1 MQNKFGIENI
11 SSVLAKLEKTF
22 LGILFAAMM
31 ALLII
36 QVAFRYF
43 LELPL
48 GWAEELIRYLF
59 IACSYLG
66 ASVAVKERSHI
77 EVNILPAILK
87 AFMKPKAGKEE
98 KINKILWFSDMF
110 NLIVG
115 TFFWAF
121 LSFQFYYY
129 ILDMIEFNQHSVALN
144 IPMSYLIGFVCVSS
158 CLCVFHYL
166 TNTIYTIRLKTIIV
180 SKEEEELS
188 RI

>member
-1 MQNKFGIENI
+1 MQNKYGIENF
-11 SSVLAKLEKTF
+11 SSALAILEKTL
-22 LGILFAAMM
+22 LGILFAAML

-36 QVAFRYF
+36 QVACRYY
-43 LELPL
+43 LQLPL

-66 ASVAVKERSHI
+66 ASIAIKERSHI

-87 AFMKPKAGKEE
+87 VFMKPKAGKEE
-98 KINKILWFSDMF
+98 KINKILWCSDMF
-110 NLIVG
+110 NLVVG
-115 TFFWAF
+115 TLFWVF

-129 ILDMIEFNQHSVALN
+129 ILDMIEFDQHSVALN

-158 CLCVFHYL
+158 CLCTFHYL
-166 TNTIYTIRLKTIIV
+166 TNTIYTVRHKTIIA